1 MKRLMVLLGIFIL
14 AFSLIACGQSQTGE
28 QIVINAESKGADSN
42 MAQENNDTETTETTD
57 NQTNEASETET
68 SSEEVLAVGSKIPNY
83 ELTTL
88 EGETVSLHDY
98 DGKIILLN
106 FWATW

>member
-1 MKRLMVLLGIFIL
+1 MKKTLVLLGIMML
-14 AFSLIACGQSQTGE
+14 AFSLIACGGSNTGTVTTNE
-28 QIVINAESKGADSN
+28 PMNES
-42 MAQENNDTETTETTD
+42 ENTETEAVVEATATETEVSD
-57 NQTNEASETET
+57 
-68 SSEEVLAVGSKIPNY
+68 EEELAVGKKIPNY

>member
-1 MKRLMVLLGIFIL
+1 MKKVLVLIGIL
-14 AFSLIACGQSQTGE
+14 ALAFTLIACGNNG
-28 QIVINAESKGADSN
+28 VNNAVNTSEDNVAS
-42 MAQENNDTETTETTD
+42 TE
-57 NQTNEASETET
+57 ET
-68 SSEEVLAVGSKIPNY
+68 SDATEAEATKVETSTSDEEELAVGKKVPNY

-98 DGKIILLN
+98 DGQIILLN

>member
-1 MKRLMVLLGIFIL
+1 MKKTLVLLGIMML
-14 AFSLIACGQSQTGE
+14 AFSLIACGGSNTGTVTANE
-28 QIVINAESKGADSN
+28 PMTES
-42 MAQENNDTETTETTD
+42 ENTETESVVEATATETEVSD
-57 NQTNEASETET
+57 
-68 SSEEVLAVGSKIPNY
+68 EEELAVGKKIPNY

>member
-1 MKRLMVLLGIFIL
+1 MKKTLVLLGIMML
-14 AFSLIACGQSQTGE
+14 AFSLIACGGSNTGTVTE
-28 QIVINAESKGADSN
+28 NVTANEPMNESDNKETEAVVETT
-42 MAQENNDTETTETTD
+42 ATETEVSD
-57 NQTNEASETET
+57 
-68 SSEEVLAVGSKIPNY
+68 EEELAVGKKIPNY